1 MLILKFRS
9 GVPSYDPAGI
19 GIGDLDPLRAGN
31 PGAGGMIF
39 DPFRGGGIGRMPP
52 RLPGGLQPGG
62 FLPP

>member
-1 MLILKFRS
+1 M
-9 GVPSYDPAGI
+9 PSYDPAGI